1 MNKNEK
7 LEAIR
12 YAFLLDWLRQATEDE
27 ILEKLIQNDERGKLI
42 NKIKSYLDQS
52 DLKNMLWGKEILKII
67 GDKKWKLEIMLEL
80 HGVIYAK

>member
-42 NKIKSYLDQS
+42 NKIKSYLEQS
-52 DLKNMLWGKEILKII
+52 DLKNMLWGKDL
-67 GDKKWKLEIMLEL
+67 LEFIDRKGE
-80 HGVIYAK
+80 

>member
-67 GDKKWKLEIMLEL
+67 GDKK
-80 HGVIYAK
+80 

>member
-42 NKIKSYLDQS
+42 DKIKSYLDQS
-52 DLKNMLWGKEILKII
+52 DLKKMLWGKEILEII
-67 GDKKWKLEIMLEL
+67 ERN
-80 HGVIYAK
+80 

>member
-42 NKIKSYLDQS
+42 NKIKS
-52 DLKNMLWGKEILKII
+52 
-67 GDKKWKLEIMLEL
+67 
-80 HGVIYAK
+80 

>member
-1 MNKNEK
+1 MMNKNEK

-42 NKIKSYLDQS
+42 DKIKSYLDQS
-52 DLKNMLWGKEILKII
+52 DLKNMLWGKQLQEILNEYKRN
-67 GDKKWKLEIMLEL
+67 
-80 HGVIYAK
+80 

>member
-1 MNKNEK
+1 MMNKNEQ

-42 NKIKSYLDQS
+42 DKINSYLNQS
-52 DLKNMLWGKEILKII
+52 DLKKMLWGKDL
-67 GDKKWKLEIMLEL
+67 LEFIDRKGE
-80 HGVIYAK
+80 

>member
-1 MNKNEK
+1 MMNKNEK

-42 NKIKSYLDQS
+42 DKIKSYLDQS
-52 DLKNMLWGKEILKII
+52 DLKKMLWGKQLQEILNEYKRN
-67 GDKKWKLEIMLEL
+67 
-80 HGVIYAK
+80 

>member
-52 DLKNMLWGKEILKII
+52 DLKNMLWGKDL
-67 GDKKWKLEIMLEL
+67 LEIIDRTGE
-80 HGVIYAK
+80 